1 MSAILNEPYELKV
14 RPCIDLID
22 SLRALGLEKD
32 LELPAIV
39 VIGDQSSGKSSVLE
53 ALSGVALP
61 RGSGMVTRC
70 PLELKMTKNRN
81 KNCWHGKIRYLNYVE
96 NFNNP
101 ADVEKIIKEAQEN
114 IAGPVGISD
123 ELISLEV
130 ISADVPDLTLID
142 LPGIVRVPKE
152 DQPKDICEQ
161 SKRLTQKFIEKQ
173 GTIILVVVQS
183 NVDIGTSEAL
193 KMAKE
198 VDPNGERTLGILTKP
213 DLVVKGTEDAV
224 VSIINNEIIYLTK
237 SYMIVK
243 CREQQEIQDRVILNK
258 AIETEKIFFEN
269 HPQFST
275 LYDEGK
281 ATIPNLAE
289 KLTLQL
295 VSQFERYLPR
305 LEEQIQKDLHET
317 LTELHAYGPG
327 LPTEPNQR
335 INFLTDKITAFT
347 KDVINLSVGEDRR
360 NMPHV
365 NIFSSLRKHFDDWM
379 NYLDQSV
386 QNFNK
391 SIEKELQ
398 EYEKKYRG
406 RELPSFINYKTFE
419 IILKDQL
426 EKLEEPAIRKL
437 NEISGLTRKDFIQ
450 LAQLSF
456 PAFPNLF
463 KTAKTKIEIIKQAKE
478 SEAESLL
485 RTQFKMEL
493 MICTQDSIYKDT
505 LRMLKSQEEEE
516 ERITHGVAPPATHSL
531 YNLSNSEGTR
541 EELMRHLKTYYMI
554 STKRLADQVLLV
566 IRYMMVQE
574 SAVQL
579 EREMIQLIQGKVN
592 IEELLKEDP
601 DIISKRNNLKSRQ
614 KQLRYALNLCA
625 IIQRL
630 NYDL

>member
-22 SLRALGLEKD
+22 SLRALGVEKD

-61 RGSGMVTRC
+61 RGTGMVTRC

-81 KNCWHGKIRYLNYVE
+81 KNCWNGKIRYLNYEE
-96 NFNNP
+96 NINNP
-101 ADVEKIIKEAQEN
+101 AYVENIIKEAQEK

-142 LPGIVRVPKE
+142 LPGIVRMPRKG
-152 DQPKDICEQ
+152 QPEDICEQ
-161 SKRLTQKFIEKQ
+161 SKRLMQKFIEKQ

-193 KMAKE
+193 KMAKD
-198 VDPNGERTLGILTKP
+198 VDPNGILTKP
-213 DLVVKGTEDAV
+213 DLVDKGTEDAV

-237 SYMIVK
+237 GYTIIK
-243 CREQQEIQDRVILNK
+243 CRGQHEIQNRVILNK

-275 LYDEGK
+275 LYDVGK

-289 KLTLQL
+289 KLMLQL
-295 VSQFERYLPR
+295 VVHIKHSLPHW
-305 LEEQIQKDLHET
+305 EKQIQKKLDET
-317 LTELHAYGPG
+317 QAELDYNLSG
-327 LPTEPNQR
+327 LPTDPNIR
-335 INFLTDKITAFT
+335 YNFLTDKITAFT
-347 KDVINLSVGEDRR
+347 KDVINFSVGEKLR

-365 NIFSSLRKHFDDWM
+365 NIVSSLRKHFDDWKKD
-379 NYLDQSV
+379 LDQSV

-406 RELPSFINYKTFE
+406 RELPSFFNYKTFE
-419 IILKDQL
+419 TILNDQL

-437 NEISGLTRKDFIQ
+437 NKISGLIEKEFIE

-456 PAFPNLF
+456 SAFPNLL
-463 KTAKTKIEIIKQAKE
+463 KTAKTTIENIKQVKE

-485 RTQFKMEL
+485 RIQFKMEL

-505 LRMLKSQEEEE
+505 LYKIQEGEA
-516 ERITHGVAPPATHSL
+516 EREKFGVPCPDSH
-531 YNLSNSEGTR
+531 NLTDHTDSEASV
-541 EELMRHLKTYYMI
+541 EELMRHLRSYYMI
-554 STKRLADQVLLV
+554 STKRLADQVPLV

-579 EREMIQLIQGKVN
+579 EREMIQLIQGEVN
-592 IEELLKEDP
+592 IDELLKEDH
-601 DIISKRNNLKSRQ
+601 DIITKRNNLKSRQ
-614 KQLRYALNLCA
+614 KQLTDALSFLTTF
-625 IIQRL
+625 QSQ
-630 NYDL
+630 